1 MRYAGGSAL
10 KATLRTP
17 AGDIPVLVDVVE
29 VVDIRHGFPDRGGR
43 LWSTAFP
50 REVPRDI
57 ALQLVLPNGATE
69 MIRILGTEQHTHIGD
84 EAEIFTEA
92 SFVDDRQYRRGMST
106 HMRATEQLAKIIAI
120 SAVAQPYRQIDVMT
134 TRQFV
139 AWLKARDID
148 FDWQTIHRFWQA
160 GVVLPI
166 LVLDPARSSPGLPD
180 DGARFSP
187 IDLGFERSTFVD
199 LGLDVTEQGAT
210 GPRGTLPE
218 ALADSLLWHPFQL
231 WTFHHLYG
239 RLDLSVGRTSGA
251 DAYADLVSR
260 IASGVPEGIASLS
273 NSDLRG
279 SHHFLR
285 LLALLLMAEPLV
297 HTSID
302 MKVRLRPYAGETV
315 DGYFSWVAGQ
325 AGAEMLAQADLSLE
339 EAKTW
344 HADIATYS
352 MLYDPL
358 QDLRVLMRQIDH
370 TKRDAMRGAPLL
382 FHSFYDV
389 AETIRRYLEQYQGVV
404 LPEEDDFQSGSGYRQ
419 MKQAMYGA
427 SRTADYD
434 REVLRRIARDFDI
447 DPQPRVAWFVEGQ
460 TEEACIRRI
469 AALRKLNLGRIGID
483 LLNLKGLGGLAGDR
497 LRSSL
502 KTFQTEEIFPYI
514 SIDKDRVASSL
525 RDLRWYASQ
534 RLLPIGY
541 KVWEPDFEAAN
552 FSIEELAQIA
562 TKMAADDGFS
572 TPISPED
579 LRAEMGA
586 SDAPVGRAIEKVW
599 SRMKFY
605 GNKGETWGQYLAD
618 WVVSNPSPDSLA
630 MEDKKRPI
638 DALFTWLLRIQMV
651 DYRLTIAE
659 YQVDGQGACRKK
671 EARDR

>member
-1 MRYAGGSAL
+1 MRTTERL
-10 KATLRTP
+10 AT
-17 AGDIPVLVDVVE
+17 V
-29 VVDIRHGFPDRGGR
+29 
-43 LWSTAFP
+43 
-50 REVPRDI
+50 I
-57 ALQLVLPNGATE
+57 AT
-69 MIRILGTEQHTHIGD
+69 
-84 EAEIFTEA
+84 
-92 SFVDDRQYRRGMST
+92 
-106 HMRATEQLAKIIAI
+106 
-120 SAVAQPYRQIDVMT
+120 SAVSQQYRQIDVMT
-134 TRQFV
+134 TRQFA

-148 FDWQTIHRFWQA
+148 FDWRTIHRFWQA
-160 GVVLPI
+160 GVVLPV
-166 LVLDPARSSPGLPD
+166 LVLDPARSSPGLLD

-187 IDLGFERSTFVD
+187 IDLGFERPTFVD
-199 LGLDVTEQGAT
+199 LGRDVTELDAT
-210 GPRGTLPE
+210 GTRGTVPD

-231 WTFHHLYG
+231 WTFHQLYG
-239 RLDLSVGRTSGA
+239 RLDLSVGRTSVLAGA
-251 DAYADLVSR
+251 DAHADLVSR

-273 NSDLRG
+273 NSNLRG
-279 SHHFLR
+279 SHDFLR

-302 MKVRLRPYAGETV
+302 MKVRFRPYAGETV

-325 AGAEMLAQADLSLE
+325 AGAEMLAKADLSLE

-344 HADIATYS
+344 HANIATYCG
-352 MLYDPL
+352 LYDPL
-358 QDLRVLMRQIDH
+358 RDLRVLMRQIDH

-389 AETIRRYLEQYQGVV
+389 AETMRRYLEQYQGVV
-404 LPEEDDFQSGSGYRQ
+404 LPEEDDFQSGSGYCQ

-434 REVLRRIARDFDI
+434 RAVLRRIARDFDT
-447 DPQPRVAWFVEGQ
+447 DPQPRVTWFVEGQ

-469 AALRKLNLGRIGID
+469 AERRKLNLGRIGID

-525 RDLRWYASQ
+525 RDLRRYASQ

-562 TKMAADDGFS
+562 TKMAANGGFP

-586 SDAPVGRAIEKVW
+586 SGAPVGRAIEKVW
-599 SRMKFY
+599 SRMQFY

-618 WVVSNPSPDSLA
+618 WVVGNPSPDSLA
-630 MEDKKRPI
+630 TQDRKRPI

-659 YQVDGQGACRKK
+659 YQVDEQGACIKK
-671 EARDR
+671 EAKDR